1 MTNNVNSDT
10 NPISDN
16 TDSFFSRVINNESAK
31 KGIAAAG
38 AGVLI
43 AVITE
48 VIWPSS

>member
-1 MTNNVNSDT
+1 MTNNGKPDT

-16 TDSFFSRVINNESAK
+16 TDSFFSRVLSNESAQ
-31 KGIAAAG
+31 KGLAAAG